1 MTLTPTR
8 GAGLVHADALAVP
21 LIAFRGLWDKFA
33 GPCSLGAIRRSYLRG
48 VPSLVRCGD
57 GGLDLSDVLA
67 FIVDPAVN
75 RRQLPLYLITHGQ
88 PLATVAPL
96 PDMPWLDVFAIDIT
110 APADATSPI
119 YRWRSGALSLIGCYV
134 PVVAWRRGLAAEDF
148 VADHQRIE
156 TILLE
161 SSDVIDDVAASSRL
175 AHLDDAKAVASV
187 RALVGAGIHGGS
199 TQIVRVSDLV
209 ELDLLDRCIRE
220 AA

>member
-1 MTLTPTR
+1 MTPTR
-8 GAGLVHADALAVP
+8 RAGVAPVDALAVP
-21 LIAFRGLWDKFA
+21 VVAFRGLWDKFA
-33 GPCSLGAIRRSYLRG
+33 GPCSLGAVRRSYLRG

-67 FIVDPAVN
+67 LVVDTAVN
-75 RRQLPLYLITHGQ
+75 RRRQPLYLITHGQ
-88 PLATVAPL
+88 PSATVAPL
-96 PDMPWLDVFAIDIT
+96 PDMPWLDVFAVDMT
-110 APADATSPI
+110 VPTDATSPI

-134 PVVAWRRGLAAEDF
+134 PVGAWRRGLAAEDF
-148 VADHQRIE
+148 VADQRRLE

-161 SSDVIDDVAASSRL
+161 SSDVIDDVAQLSRL

-187 RALVGAGIHGGS
+187 RALVGAAIHGGP